1 MNAQTQAQ
9 GEPHPLVI
17 VGTGLAGYTV
27 AREWR
32 KLDSETP
39 LVLLSR
45 DDGRFYS
52 KPALSNA
59 LAQKKEPEQLVT
71 FDAAAMATQL
81 RARIA
86 THCDVR
92 RLLPDAHSIV
102 LDSGEVLRYRALV
115 LATGAD
121 ARRVPIEGDG
131 ADDVLSVN
139 DLADYARFRETLRT
153 CRSVAILGAGLIGC
167 EFANDLVA
175 AGHAV
180 TLVDPADAPLSRL
193 LPSEAAEVF
202 GRALAK
208 AGIDLRAGVSVNSIA
223 RCPRGYRLL
232 LSDGTRLD
240 ADVVLSAIGLAPRVE
255 LARDAGLEV
264 ADGIVTDAW
273 CRTSAPDIYAL
284 GDCAAI
290 DGRVRPFVLP
300 IMHAARALAQGLA
313 GKLTRVA
320 FPAMPV
326 IVKTP
331 AIPAVVVMPD
341 VQGRWSTTVGV
352 GDAPHA
358 TRALC
363 EDPETGRVTGFALLD
378 AATVEKASLLKAMAP
393 A

>member
-1 MNAQTQAQ
+1 MSAQTQAQ
-9 GEPHPLVI
+9 GGPQPLVI

-59 LAQKKEPEQLVT
+59 LAQKKEPDQLAT

-81 RARIA
+81 RARIV

-92 RLLPDAHSIV
+92 RLLPEAHSIE

-121 ARRVPIEGDG
+121 ARRVPIDGDG
-131 ADDVLSVN
+131 TDDVLSVN

-202 GRALAK
+202 GRALAA
-208 AGIDLRAGVSVNSIA
+208 AGVVLRAGVSVNSIA
-223 RCPRGYRLL
+223 RCQRGYRLL

-240 ADVVLSAIGLAPRVE
+240 ADVVLCAIGLAPRVA
-255 LARDAGLEV
+255 LAREAGLEV

-290 DGRVRPFVLP
+290 DGRVRPYVLP
-300 IMHAARALAQGLA
+300 IMYAARALAQGLA
-313 GKLTRVA
+313 GKLTRVE

-331 AIPAVVVMPD
+331 AIPAVVVTPAA
-341 VQGRWSTTVGV
+341 QGRWSTTVGL
-352 GDAPHA
+352 GDAP
-358 TRALC
+358 RAIRAIC
-363 EDPETGRVTGFALLD
+363 EDPGTGRMTGFALLD
-378 AATVEKASLLKAMAP
+378 AATAERAALLKAMA
-393 A
+393 AA